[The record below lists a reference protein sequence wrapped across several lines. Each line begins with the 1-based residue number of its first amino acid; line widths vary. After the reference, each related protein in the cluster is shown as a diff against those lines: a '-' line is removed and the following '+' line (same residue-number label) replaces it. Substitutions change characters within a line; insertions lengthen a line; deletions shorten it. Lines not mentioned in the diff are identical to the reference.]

1 MTLNYFSAPIVPDLT
16 SGGPFKLVPVLGIC
30 LPFFS
35 PGCFHISG
43 IRRCSRLCLYF
54 SVTDVESSIPLR
66 NSGSFYWE
74 MVLETK
80 ILVLAMFRVSLL
92 LGPLCEQSWEIDASI
107 YTHLCTCTNVQIYSY
122 IYIF

>member
-16 SGGPFKLVPVLGIC
+16 SGGALQAGSCVGDMPSFL
-30 LPFFS
+30 F
-35 PGCFHISG
+35 PGRFHISG
-43 IRRCSRLCLYF
+43 IRRCSRLSLYF
-54 SVTDVESSIPLR
+54 SVTDLESAIPLR